1 MQSQLSVE
9 YNNLSKELFSPSVIC
24 TGVSDVN
31 TNFND
36 MLIFNWNTLTLNT
49 IKQYPSIYK
58 QFTAKIKTQPTYLG
72 KIHVKNIIYN
82 IQSFLQ
88 ENYEFIKKIIING
101 WVTIYRNK
109 LKLMYNE
116 YMFHDDWYGDNTKNV
131 TTRLDN
137 IKSIT
142 SKISNYSLLHGYH
155 HIKPL

>member
-88 ENYEFIKKIIING
+88 ENYEFIKK
-101 WVTIYRNK
+101 K
-109 LKLMYNE
+109 K
-116 YMFHDDWYGDNTKNV
+116 
-131 TTRLDN
+131 
-137 IKSIT
+137 
-142 SKISNYSLLHGYH
+142 
-155 HIKPL
+155 